1 MLVHENTLVSL
12 DVLEKDFVCNLSACK
27 GICCVEGESG
37 APLERSE
44 INEIADNLEKIKPFM
59 DEKALKLLD
68 KKGFYE
74 RDSDGDL
81 VTNCLNG
88 KACIFATAEEGVYKC
103 AIENA
108 YRAGISSFQK
118 PVSCH
123 LYPIRVSKVGE
134 NEAVNFSKWEI
145 CNPACELGASLK
157 VPVYRFLKDG
167 LVRKFGIEWYEGLE
181 EIANEMVLS
190 TQIKENA

>member
-12 DVLEKDFVCNLSACK
+12 DILEKEFVCNLSACK

-37 APLERSE
+37 APLDKSE
-44 INEIADNLEKIKPFM
+44 INVIAENLHEIKPFM

-88 KACIFATAEEGVYKC
+88 KACVFATSDAGVYKC
-103 AIENA
+103 AIEKA
-108 YRAGISSFQK
+108 YLAGKISFQK

-123 LYPIRVSKVGE
+123 LYPARISKVGE
-134 NEAVNFSKWEI
+134 SEAVNFSKWEI

-167 LVRKFGIEWYEGLE
+167 LVRKFGLEWYEGLE
-181 EIANEMVLS
+181 QIAKDFYLL
-190 TQIKENA
+190 QNAS